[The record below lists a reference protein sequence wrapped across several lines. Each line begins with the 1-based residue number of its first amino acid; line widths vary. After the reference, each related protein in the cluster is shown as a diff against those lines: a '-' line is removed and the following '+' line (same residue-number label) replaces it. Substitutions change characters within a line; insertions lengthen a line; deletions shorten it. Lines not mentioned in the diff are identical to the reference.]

1 MKKIISGLICCF
13 GLVSLKAQNVGIGTN
28 NPEEKLHILNGNLRI
43 NHASGNGEV
52 QLQRGG
58 ENRGYLQLTGD
69 NGEHLRMGTYYGGTG
84 NVVIRTNGA
93 DRVTVSP
100 AGYMFIPGRLA
111 LGSAAQA
118 NHSLNVAGN
127 SSFNGNDELIHLNG
141 TGTSRMIRFYRSS
154 VAKAHIQLS
163 GDHLVIGNSTGND
176 GGNLRLHGNQI
187 TLGTNTAAAGYKV
200 SIGGKVICTELRVEL
215 ANNWPDYV
223 FEDDYTLTSLEKVE
237 NHIQEHK
244 HLPNIPSASKLSE
257 SGLHLGEMQRLHM
270 EKIEELFLHVIS
282 LKKEIARVKAEN
294 KTLKAAVR

>member
-28 NPEEKLHILNGNLRI
+28 NPEEKLHIVNGNLRI
-43 NHASGNGEV
+43 NHTSGNGEI

-58 ENRGYLQLTGD
+58 GNRGFIQLTGS
-69 NGEHLRMGTYYGGTG
+69 NGEHIRMGTYPGGAG
-84 NVVIRTNGA
+84 NFVISTNGA
-93 DRVTVSP
+93 DRATVNSS
-100 AGYMFIPGRLA
+100 GHMFIPGRLA

-118 NHSLNVAGN
+118 NHVLNVAGN
-127 SSFNGNDELIHLNG
+127 SSFNGNDELIRLDG
-141 TGTSRMIRFYRSS
+141 TGTSRLIRFYRSN

-163 GDHLVIGNSTGND
+163 GDHLVIGNSAGNNS
-176 GGNLRLHGNQI
+176 GNLRLHGNQI
-187 TLGTNTAAAGYKV
+187 TIGTNTAATGYKV

-223 FEDDYTLTSLEKVE
+223 FENDYTLTSLEKVE
-237 NHIQEHK
+237 NHIREHK

-257 SGLHLGEMQRLHM
+257 SGLHLGEMQRLQM

-282 LKKEIARVKAEN
+282 LKKEIDRVKAEN
-294 KTLKAAVR
+294 ETLKAAMK